1 MLLDEIVSDKQAEV
15 KRLID
20 QFKFIK
26 LANLADAFPPIRDF
40 KAAISRP
47 GKMSLIAELKK
58 ASPSAGLIRESYEP
72 IGLAKNYEDAGAA
85 ALSVLTDL
93 KFFQGLLGHLKSA
106 KESTHIPI
114 LRKDFILDEL
124 QVIESRLAGA
134 DAVLLIVRI
143 LNDEQLKTL
152 LAKARE
158 LKLASVVE
166 CHNEA
171 EVERALKADSEIIGI
186 NNRDLDTLKVD
197 FNLSLNLP
205 GKFPELKKKV
215 LVSESGISSASQIK
229 ELKAAGFSAALIG
242 EALLRSPDPSAK
254 IRELFIA

>member
-1 MLLDEIVSDKQAEV
+1 MLLDEIVSEKQAEV

-26 LANLADAFPPIRDF
+26 LANLAEAFPPIRDF
-40 KAAISRP
+40 KSAVSRP

-58 ASPSAGLIRESYEP
+58 ASPSAGVIRESYEP
-72 IGLAKNYEDAGAA
+72 IGLAKYYEEAGAA

-93 KFFQGLLGHLKSA
+93 KFFKGLLGHLKSA
-106 KESTHIPI
+106 KESTAIPI

-143 LNDEQLKTL
+143 LDDDRLKTL
-152 LAKARE
+152 LNKARE
-158 LKLASVVE
+158 LKLASLVE
-166 CHNEA
+166 CHTEA
-171 EVERALKADSEIIGI
+171 EVERALKAECEIIGI

-197 FNLSLNLP
+197 FNLSLKLTD
-205 GKFPELKKKV
+205 KFPELKKKV

-242 EALLRSPDPSAK
+242 ESLLKAPDPAAK
-254 IRELFIA
+254 IHELFVF